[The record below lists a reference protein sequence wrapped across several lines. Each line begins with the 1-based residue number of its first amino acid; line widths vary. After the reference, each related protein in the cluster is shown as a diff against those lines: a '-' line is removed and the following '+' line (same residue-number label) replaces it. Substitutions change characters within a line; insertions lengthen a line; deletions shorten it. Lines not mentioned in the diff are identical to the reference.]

1 MLARQSGTRCHMN
14 LEILTVLM
22 AINDSQKQFFS
33 ADNSVTST
41 LELCNEMCYINLQST
56 NMYLL
61 THLLQM
67 E

>member
-1 MLARQSGTRCHMN
+1 MN

-22 AINDSQKQFFS
+22 ALNDSQKQFFS

-41 LELCNEMCYINLQST
+41 LELCNEMCYINLHF
-56 NMYLL
+56 MYLL
-61 THLLQM
+61 TYLPQM